1 MTLYQHLDGDCQRAV
16 GGKEK
21 SPCPECASAFALDG
35 RTRAAMLAALDVE
48 WVLLNATL
56 REQGGGDDKDRYDLQ
71 SIVYRRNVVAAAR
84 VPSGL
89 NASDRMWSLC
99 PFRTANSSLVVVS
112 HNGSMVWLLC

>member
-1 MTLYQHLDGDCQRAV
+1 MAEVELGLPGLEPDTLLGVDD
-16 GGKEK
+16 
-21 SPCPECASAFALDG
+21 
-35 RTRAAMLAALDVE
+35 
-48 WVLLNATL
+48 
-56 REQGGGDDKDRYDLQ
+56 GGDDKDRYDLQ